1 MIGGI
6 QGNSADAIS
15 IALALTIVSLV
26 AAVQEYRSERALEAL
41 SDLVPHTCT
50 VLRDGRAIE
59 NLSAKELVVGDLV
72 LLSTGD
78 RVPADMR
85 LIDTVELSGECT
97 RVCGR
102 QENCS
107 NFELLHLNLEVN
119 ESSLTGEGC
128 PVNKISQSLTV
139 LGGGVRTGNGSS
151 DVAPT
156 PPPLT
161 DQINIAF
168 MGTLVVSGRGRGLV
182 LAVGE
187 RTEFGKVAKELG
199 EVEAR
204 RSPLQMKIDELGRTL
219 AYASSAGIA
228 VMGLVGYLLGR
239 GLLETITVAVSLAVA
254 AIPEGLPICVT
265 VTLALGV
272 LRMARHAAIVKK
284 LPAVETLGCATVIAS
299 DKTGTLTQNEMTARS
314 VYSPAFPFA
323 FSLTGVG
330 YDVKKSGG
338 FIIRSMST
346 ENMQN
351 SRAESENSV
360 DSEISGL
367 DNIPGQSRVTNQC
380 SEYACLAALFGTA
393 SICNNAS
400 VAEDGKTL
408 GQPTEMALLVGSQ
421 KAGVP
426 DPRPTY
432 HRIQEIP
439 FSSDRKRME
448 VRCRPVGGSHACLAF
463 ALSARREKS
472 GNVISPDGSVYFVK
486 GMPESILAECQT
498 CVAADGSSVMLT
510 DSGKAR
516 ALSQSRAMSGR
527 GLRVLAM
534 AFGPSL
540 ETLSFAGII
549 GIEDPPRDG
558 VVESIRNLH
567 KSGVK
572 VRKRLF
578 QSALMSY

>member
-1 MIGGI
+1 M
-6 QGNSADAIS
+6 
-15 IALALTIVSLV
+15 
-26 AAVQEYRSERALEAL
+26 
-41 SDLVPHTCT
+41 
-50 VLRDGRAIE
+50 
-59 NLSAKELVVGDLV
+59 
-72 LLSTGD
+72 
-78 RVPADMR
+78 
-85 LIDTVELSGECT
+85 
-97 RVCGR
+97 
-102 QENCS
+102 
-107 NFELLHLNLEVN
+107 N
-119 ESSLTGEGC
+119 ESSLTGENN

-139 LGGGVRTGNGSS
+139 LEGGVTTGNGSS

-204 RSPLQMKIDELGRTL
+204 KSPLQIKIDELGRTL

-228 VMGLVGYLLGR
+228 MMALVGYLLGR

-314 VYSPAFPFA
+314 MYSPAFPFT

-338 FIIRSMST
+338 FIVRSMSM
-346 ENMQN
+346 ENMQ
-351 SRAESENSV
+351 SENSV
-360 DSEISGL
+360 ESVIM
-367 DNIPGQSRVTNQC
+367 PGQSRVTNQC
-380 SEYACLAALFGTA
+380 PEYACLAALFGTA

-408 GQPTEMALLVGSQ
+408 GQPTEMALLVGSK

-439 FSSDRKRME
+439 FSSDRKKME
-448 VRCRPVGGSHACLAF
+448 VRCRPVGGSHSCLAF
-463 ALSARREKS
+463 ALSAKREES
-472 GNVISPDGSVYFVK
+472 GKVISPDGSVYFVK

-498 CVAADGSSVMLT
+498 RVAADGSSVTLT
-510 DSGKAR
+510 DSEKAR
-516 ALSQSRAMSGR
+516 ALSRSREMSGR

-549 GIEDPPRDG
+549 GIEDPPREG
-558 VVESIRNLH
+558 VVESIRSLH

-572 VRKRLF
+572 VRLL
-578 QSALMSY
+578 QYASMH